1 MLSLEE
7 FQQQKTRLLVADV
20 GVLEKASTVENPKPY
35 IEISECDIPFERDVD
50 AIKVNQKVDYTD
62 KFAEKWKTRK
72 K

>member
-1 MLSLEE
+1 VLSLEE